1 MSSRTCYSENNE
13 KQYGWG
19 NCYNASNNYDFN
31 SPAKMADGRLWS
43 QWSPDAVVNNRI
55 QQKEGIQSN
64 WQYRQYLQNNG
75 LQVMNYNS
83 MESCYTLGID
93 PHVKSDRTPSDNVP
107 YKFKNTFD
115 TSKPG
120 FGYCNSDLKN
130 PYLTAEQLNARLI
143 SPSINPENYKNIVP
157 GVKM

>member
-1 MSSRTCYSENNE
+1 MSSLTCYSDKT
-13 KQYGWG
+13 KQYGWE

-43 QWSPDAVVNNRI
+43 QWSPDAAVNERI
-55 QQKEGIQSN
+55 QVKEGIQSN
-64 WQYRQYLQNNG
+64 WQYRQYLQRNG
-75 LQVMNYNS
+75 IQVMNYNS
-83 MESCYTLGID
+83 TEACYVLGLD

-107 YKFKNTFD
+107 YKFKGIFD
-115 TSKPG
+115 SSKPG

-130 PYLTAEQLNARLI
+130 PYLTAEQLNSRLI
-143 SPSINPENYKNIVP
+143 APSINPDNYKNMVP